1 MCLNLGRMTTIK
13 NLILKIILRLPAS
26 EVAKSHIVEGPQY
39 SIYQKRDEI

>member
-1 MCLNLGRMTTIK
+1 MKSSYPRLVS
-13 NLILKIILRLPAS
+13 LRLLAR